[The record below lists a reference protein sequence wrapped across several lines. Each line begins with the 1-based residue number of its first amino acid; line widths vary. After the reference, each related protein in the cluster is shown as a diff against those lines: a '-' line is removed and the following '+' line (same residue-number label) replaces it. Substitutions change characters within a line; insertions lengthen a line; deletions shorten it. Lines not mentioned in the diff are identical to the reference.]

1 MSFLTPQII
10 TIVLLVS
17 TLLLAIDTAML
28 RIKIRRLT
36 RGKTGVDLETSI
48 HSIDAEMKGMEVF
61 KKEATDY
68 FKNVEQ
74 RLSRSIQATH
84 TVRFNAL
91 KDGSGGNQSFASAFV
106 TEKGDGIVFSS
117 MFLRDR
123 VNVYSKQLSK
133 FTSDVELSDE
143 ERQAVK
149 GAREKIGK

>member
-10 TIVLLVS
+10 SIVLAIAVLM
-17 TLLLAIDTAML
+17 LAIDAVML
-28 RIKIRRLT
+28 RIKIRKLT
-36 RGKTGVDLETSI
+36 RGKTGADLETSI

-61 KKEATDY
+61 KKEASDY

-74 RLSRSIQATH
+74 RLSRSIQGTH

-123 VNVYSKQLSK
+123 VNVYSKPLSK
-133 FTSDVELSDE
+133 FGSDVELSDE
-143 ERQAVK
+143 EREAVK
-149 GAREKIGK
+149 GAREKVTK